1 HVNDSDIK
9 KLSDFNVGMA
19 HCPTSNMRLGSG
31 ISPVVKM
38 KSTGIRIGLGVD
50 GSSSNDTG
58 NFLQEIRNAMLLQR
72 VANGAESITP
82 RDVLSMG
89 TIGGAKVLKL
99 EKEIGSIEK
108 GKAADIIGFN
118 MERLEFAG
126 ALSDP
131 VAALVLCDAKSV
143 DISIIN
149 GDVVIENGKFK
160 YVDELEFIRRQN
172 KISKK
177 LLS

>member
-1 HVNDSDIK
+1 
-9 KLSDFNVGMA
+9 
-19 HCPTSNMRLGSG
+19 
-31 ISPVVKM
+31 
-38 KSTGIRIGLGVD
+38 
-50 GSSSNDTG
+50 
-58 NFLQEIRNAMLLQR
+58 
-72 VANGAESITP
+72 
-82 RDVLSMG
+82 
-89 TIGGAKVLKL
+89 
-99 EKEIGSIEK
+99 
-108 GKAADIIGFN
+108 
-118 MERLEFAG
+118 
-126 ALSDP
+126 